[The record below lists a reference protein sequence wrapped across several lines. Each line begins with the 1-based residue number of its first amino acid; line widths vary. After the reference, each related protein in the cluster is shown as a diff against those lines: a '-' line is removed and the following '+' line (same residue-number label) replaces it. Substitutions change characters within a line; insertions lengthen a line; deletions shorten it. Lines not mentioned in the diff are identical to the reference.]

1 MSRIKTN
8 LIAVAAIAIL
18 TAPCISTANESALYP
33 PSGGVIRLH
42 NDSGGLI
49 TAYRDRFRQ
58 ARDNGERVI
67 IDGICLSA
75 CTLAVGIL
83 PHGRVCVT
91 PKAVLGFQAAWKPP
105 PGPMDSRLFRILFG
119 SPPRPLRLEVSK
131 EDRIPSAAA
140 TQFMMNTY
148 PPVLQQWINQHGGLT
163 PTMIYL
169 RGKELAAIVPKC
181 LGSA

>member
-1 MSRIKTN
+1 MPIK
-8 LIAVAAIAIL
+8 
-18 TAPCISTANESALYP
+18 
-33 PSGGVIRLH
+33 SGVPQIGVIRLH
-42 NDSGGLI
+42 DDPGGLI
-49 TAYRDRFRQ
+49 AAYRDRFTQ

-105 PGPMDSRLFRILFG
+105 PGLRDIPLFRIFA
-119 SPPRPLRLEVSK
+119 PPRPLRLAVSK
-131 EDRIPSAAA
+131 EDRIPNAAA
-140 TQFMMNTY
+140 TQLMMNNY

-163 PTMIYL
+163 PKLIYL
-169 RGKELAAIVPKC
+169 RDKELAAIVPKC
-181 LGSA
+181 